1 MAAKNKIVNIK
12 VFFDGDQD
20 ASQVFAE
27 VIAQKIK
34 ETKKKDYLVKMKDK
48 DYNEHEFSNLK
59 SA

>member
-1 MAAKNKIVNIK
+1 MAAKNNIVNIK
-12 VFFDGDQD
+12 VFFVGDQD

-34 ETKKKDYLVKMKDK
+34 ETKRKDYLAKMKDK

>member
-1 MAAKNKIVNIK
+1 MAAKNKIVNTK

-27 VIAQKIK
+27 VIAQKLK
-34 ETKKKDYLVKMKDK
+34 DTKKKDNLAKKTDM
-48 DYNEHEFSNLK
+48 DYNKHEFSNLK